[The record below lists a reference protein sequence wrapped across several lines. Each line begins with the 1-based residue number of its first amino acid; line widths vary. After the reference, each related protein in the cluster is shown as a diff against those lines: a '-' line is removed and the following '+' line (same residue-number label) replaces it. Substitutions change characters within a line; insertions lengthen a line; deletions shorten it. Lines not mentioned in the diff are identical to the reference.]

1 MQIFSEAI
9 FFKSQQVGNF
19 ESDFEIFL
27 SKTCA
32 DKKFWLDFFT
42 KSALFIKDV
51 NIFSDFMT
59 SPTLVLLLRV
69 GKIQGN
75 FDPSILQVFYGV

>member
-32 DKKFWLDFFT
+32 DKKFWVDFFT
-42 KSALFIKDV
+42 KSALFI
-51 NIFSDFMT
+51 I
-59 SPTLVLLLRV
+59 
-69 GKIQGN
+69 GN
-75 FDPSILQVFYGV
+75 FHKRY